1 MARRLAFSSI
11 AMALTVVCLFGA
23 STLPTGRVAL
33 MAITSVFGA
42 LIISEYGVKDGW
54 IHYIG
59 VSILSL
65 LLIPKKMMVLIYI
78 LFLGYYPVIKLYIER
93 LNRRWLEWIIKIV
106 VFNVILVTAYTIFKL
121 FLMPYFN
128 SAIVSIVITYLNFVI
143 FALEI
148 IFILYDYILSYIITY
163 YNRNLRERLNHGGI
177 NE

>member
-1 MARRLAFSSI
+1 
-11 AMALTVVCLFGA
+11 MALTVVCLFGA

-93 LNRRWLEWIIKIV
+93 LNKRWLEWIIKIV

-121 FLMPYFN
+121 F
-128 SAIVSIVITYLNFVI
+128 
-143 FALEI
+143 
-148 IFILYDYILSYIITY
+148 
-163 YNRNLRERLNHGGI
+163 
-177 NE
+177 